1 MPGRDFDS
9 AGTGATDMPSNDAL
23 VSRCARGDLGEC
35 QFSSSLSLLF
45 EEKRARLCSPT
56 LSFCEQRV
64 FFLAKY

>member
-45 EEKRARLCSPT
+45 EEKRRLCSP